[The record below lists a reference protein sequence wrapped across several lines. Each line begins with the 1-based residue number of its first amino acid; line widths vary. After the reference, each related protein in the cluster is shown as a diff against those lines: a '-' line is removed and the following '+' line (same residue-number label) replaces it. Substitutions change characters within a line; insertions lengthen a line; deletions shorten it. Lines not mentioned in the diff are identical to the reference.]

1 VTPSEVLVRNY
12 RAALVGAVSRRS
24 EANLNRGYELGRE
37 AVAQGVSVLEL
48 ARVHH
53 ECLLELVADSAA
65 TDVQEVA
72 VAASEFFLEVL
83 ATVDMAQR
91 AYYEG
96 RAAASA
102 GPAGDRVRDAG
113 QAPRAGRRR
122 TPPAVSPA

>member
-1 VTPSEVLVRNY
+1 VTPSEALVRNY

-37 AVAQGVSVLEL
+37 SVAQGVSVLDL

-53 ECLLELVADSAA
+53 ECLIELVADSAA
-65 TDVQEVA
+65 TDVQDVA

-96 RAAASA
+96 RAEASA
-102 GPAGDRVRDAG
+102 RLH
-113 QAPRAGRRR
+113 
-122 TPPAVSPA
+122 T